1 MTPAATLLNDAGSPA
16 TASSPPGS
24 GRRPAGPSSTAADTS
39 SFLGLG
45 LLETARYALRS
56 KNEKKNMGLKTIAD
70 KCIVRLAGLN
80 ADK

>member
-24 GRRPAGPSSTAADTS
+24 GRRPARPSSTAADTS

-45 LLETARYALRS
+45 LLQTARYALRS
-56 KNEKKNMGLKTIAD
+56 KKERKTWALK
-70 KCIVRLAGLN
+70 L
-80 ADK
+80 